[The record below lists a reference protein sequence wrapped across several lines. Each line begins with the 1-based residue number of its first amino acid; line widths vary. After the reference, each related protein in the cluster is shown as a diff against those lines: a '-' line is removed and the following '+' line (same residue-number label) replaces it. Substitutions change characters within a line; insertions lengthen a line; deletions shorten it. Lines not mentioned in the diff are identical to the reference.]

1 VNKVLFPS
9 APPEKQPIPVHLHR
23 HRRDGHTYSLS
34 IVPCIQWRNRASAK
48 TRSISLRRRR
58 MTDRTSSCAT
68 PPGDSIA
75 GIRVSPK
82 QGLTIFSLLGRCARL
97 SCSPAPARQGGL
109 RSQARPSSAP
119 HTPASFSVRTSV
131 FSFLGEYRAGRD
143 EGAQAVHRPVAPCF
157 GSSLFRN
164 AEMPHGA
171 VIAQA
176 HYIINSSRGMSVTI
190 IDIGNAPAL
199 VIRVLPQTASSL
211 H

>member
-1 VNKVLFPS
+1 MSRTLRIRRITGESINRFSPS
-9 APPEKQPIPVHLHR
+9 AFARSCNPADHPSTC
-23 HRRDGHTYSLS
+23 G
-34 IVPCIQWRNRASAK
+34 SA
-48 TRSISLRRRR
+48 TL
-58 MTDRTSSCAT
+58 
-68 PPGDSIA
+68 
-75 GIRVSPK
+75 
-82 QGLTIFSLLGRCARL
+82 FSLLGRCARL

-164 AEMPHGA
+164 AAMPHGA

-176 HYIINSSRGMSVTI
+176 HYIIKSSRGMSVTI